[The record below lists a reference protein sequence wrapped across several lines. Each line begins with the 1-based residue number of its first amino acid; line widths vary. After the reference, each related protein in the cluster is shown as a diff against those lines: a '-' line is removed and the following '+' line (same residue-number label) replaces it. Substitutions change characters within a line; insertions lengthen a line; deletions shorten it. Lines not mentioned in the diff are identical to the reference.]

1 MAATAK
7 VSASAKSR
15 LNLPGIGSSAFLSFF
30 IACILLSGL
39 QIYKNYFA
47 SSTLLTIV
55 GGFLNA
61 VLFLSLLTFIG
72 NVEEAIKVK
81 TSWIEVAI
89 ALVLACG
96 NAATIHSVCI
106 TTCFLFSCGIL
117 YEMNKISHA

>member
-1 MAATAK
+1 
-7 VSASAKSR
+7 
-15 LNLPGIGSSAFLSFF
+15 
-30 IACILLSGL
+30 
-39 QIYKNYFA
+39 
-47 SSTLLTIV
+47 LLTIV